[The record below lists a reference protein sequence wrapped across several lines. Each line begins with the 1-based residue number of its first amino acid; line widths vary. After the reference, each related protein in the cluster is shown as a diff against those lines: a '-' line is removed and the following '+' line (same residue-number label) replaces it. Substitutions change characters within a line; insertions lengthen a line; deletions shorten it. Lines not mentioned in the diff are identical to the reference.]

1 MRLGDI
7 DIYNLPLWLNGI
19 YEELDKKCVEEL
31 KKESA
36 FYNQVMKESGEL
48 LEEYPFIS
56 TLIDRD
62 KITEPIRLT
71 VSEVKSLSKFLAL
84 DAERRDMETI
94 QMYLMGSRHMMQLL
108 RTIKVIQ

>member
-1 MRLGDI
+1 MRLSDI

-48 LEEYPFIS
+48 LEKYPFIS
-56 TLIDRD
+56 TFIDQD
-62 KITEPIRLT
+62 EIIEPMSLT
-71 VSEVKSLSKFLAL
+71 VSEVKAFSRFLAL
-84 DAERRDMETI
+84 DMERRDMETI
-94 QMYLMGSRHMMQLL
+94 QMYLMGSRHMMQLMQL
-108 RTIKVIQ
+108 LGMI